1 MESTGS
7 YIELTA
13 LETPRFRSATD
24 GCLLFK
30 SQSLVTV
37 IPTTSDASTQ
47 TDDIDSVQPLLVKNG
62 HVAHFS
68 LSTTIREKSLSI
80 GLHVALIATFET
92 LFFFQFV
99 SGLADKG
106 IVSVVDRLSKQLFG
120 GCQNLTFGARLAL
133 LETLDL
139 LANVSG
145 LVTYSEVAKEE
156 RTVTNN
162 QLQLASWLFT
172 GSLYLLWL
180 VAAALSFCRKGG
192 RHKVPWAT
200 ILLENAVMIGILAAY
215 EGIFVNV
222 IVLRYDTI
230 TLPEIE
236 DFAFNNAYD
245 ACI

>member
-30 SQSLVTV
+30 SSSLVTV
-37 IPTTSDASTQ
+37 IPATADASTQ
-47 TDDIDSVQPLLVKNG
+47 TDRAMQTDLQTESPPLL
-62 HVAHFS
+62 A
-68 LSTTIREKSLSI
+68 TIREKSLSI

-106 IVSVVDRLSKQLFG
+106 IVSVIDRLSNQLFG
-120 GCQNLTFGARLAL
+120 GCQNLTFGARLEL

-145 LVTYSEVAKEE
+145 LVTYSEVAKAE
-156 RTVTNN
+156 RAATNN
-162 QLQLASWLFT
+162 QLLLASWLFT

-180 VAAALSFCRKGG
+180 VAATLMR
-192 RHKVPWAT
+192 RHKMPWTT
-200 ILLENAVMIGILAAY
+200 ILLENVVMIGILAAY

-222 IVLRYDTI
+222 IVLRYESV

-236 DFAFNNAYD
+236 DRAFNNAYD

>member
-13 LETPRFRSATD
+13 LETPPRLRSATD

-30 SQSLVTV
+30 SSSLVTV
-37 IPTTSDASTQ
+37 IPATADASTQ
-47 TDDIDSVQPLLVKNG
+47 TDSLQTDSLQIDEATKS
-62 HVAHFS
+62 S
-68 LSTTIREKSLSI
+68 LSLTLREKSLSI

-106 IVSVVDRLSKQLFG
+106 IVSVVDRLSMQLFG
-120 GCQNLTFGARLAL
+120 GCQNLTLGARLEL

-145 LVTYSEVAKEE
+145 LVTYSEIAKVQ
-156 RTVTNN
+156 RATTND
-162 QLQLASWLFT
+162 QLLMASWLVC
-172 GSLYLLWL
+172 GGLYLLWL
-180 VAAALSFCRKGG
+180 VAAVLLRKGM
-192 RHKVPWAT
+192 PWKT
-200 ILLENAVMIGILAAY
+200 VLLENAVMIGILAAY

-222 IVLRYDTI
+222 IVLNYDSV

-236 DFAFNNAYD
+236 NRMFNNAYES
-245 ACI
+245 CI

>member
-1 MESTGS
+1 MESTSS

-37 IPTTSDASTQ
+37 IPATSDASTQ
-47 TDDIDSVQPLLVKNG
+47 TTDLQTDPEPIRN
-62 HVAHFS
+62 
-68 LSTTIREKSLSI
+68 TIREKSLSI

-106 IVSVVDRLSKQLFG
+106 IISVVNRLSTTLFG
-120 GCQNLTFGARLAL
+120 GCQNLTLPARLEL

-139 LANVSG
+139 LANVTGIVSYSG
-145 LVTYSEVAKEE
+145 VAKEA
-156 RTVTNN
+156 RAATNQ
-162 QLQLASWLFT
+162 QLLVASWLFT
-172 GSLYLLWL
+172 GGLYLLWL
-180 VAAALSFCRKGG
+180 IAAWFLRRG
-192 RHKVPWAT
+192 VPWKT
-200 ILLENAVMIGILAAY
+200 VLLENIVMIGVLAAY

-222 IVLRYDTI
+222 IVLNYDSV

-236 DFAFNNAYD
+236 DLAFNNAYNL
-245 ACI
+245 CI

>member
-1 MESTGS
+1 MESSAS
-7 YIELTA
+7 YIELVA
-13 LETPRFRSATD
+13 LETPPRLRSATD
-24 GCLLFK
+24 GCLLMK
-30 SQSLVTV
+30 SSSLVTV
-37 IPTTSDASTQ
+37 IPATADAATQ
-47 TDDIDSVQPLLVKNG
+47 TDTATQTDEAKQP
-62 HVAHFS
+62 
-68 LSTTIREKSLSI
+68 LSTTIREKALSI

-106 IVSVVDRLSKQLFG
+106 IVSVIDRLSTQLFG
-120 GCQNLTFGARLAL
+120 GCQNLTLPARLEL

-145 LVTYSEVAKEE
+145 LVSYSEVAKAE
-156 RTVTNN
+156 RAATNN
-162 QLQLASWLFT
+162 QLLLASWLVS
-172 GSLYLLWL
+172 GGLYLLWFTA
-180 VAAALSFCRKGG
+180 AAALTFCSQK
-192 RHKVPWAT
+192 RHKLPWTT

-222 IVLRYDTI
+222 IVLRYDSI

-236 DFAFNNAYD
+236 DLAFNNAYD